1 MTCYAVSIMAQNLL
15 LKASELFFHTVR
27 GSLTSHK
34 TLKLIFTSGDIEKKL
49 KMPLIKQKIIYH
61 VSGPDMNDS
70 IYRMF

>member
-1 MTCYAVSIMAQNLL
+1 MTYDAVSIMAQNLL
-15 LKASELFFHTVR
+15 LRASELFFHTLR

-34 TLKLIFTSGDIEKKL
+34 TLKLIFTPGEVEKKL

-61 VSGPDMNDS
+61 VSGPDTNDG